1 MSGETT
7 SRFFRSAG
15 AATFSQAWRVGVTF
29 GVTLFLRRLVPQ
41 GDWGLWDWSLVVF
54 LVFGALRDLGLVYH
68 VVRLKERPYG
78 NLLVLEAGWGALLC
92 GLVFAAAPWIGLA
105 FKDAHPDKIAVLR
118 ALCLFL
124 YFEGLASVPRVYFE
138 NELAI
143 GRTVLPEILRNLLF
157 AGLSVGMAF
166 AGYGIWS
173 LLTAQVVCTAFYA
186 AHLWW
191 RAMPSMR
198 LDFAPGGRWRGTW
211 DLVRHSVPLAL
222 IWFLVILTRYVDPLI
237 LGVQFSKETV
247 ASYAYAYFVA
257 FLVTTTLVPAVTRA
271 LYPALV
277 AYAAEPHRL
286 LQAFRLATL
295 FVLALEAPIACFLFA
310 NPDVTI
316 RILGGRQWVE
326 TPAFLVILCFAP
338 LVDPF
343 TRLGGEVLKV
353 YHQDRLWI
361 ASSSL
366 TLASYIG
373 FGVAFT
379 VLYGPLGMAWANF
392 LPLGGAL
399 MAWGLRRI
407 DAAAFRELCRDIAI
421 IYLVP
426 VVPLLA
432 LRAALPEAAELRF
445 GLSLGAMA
453 LVFAI
458 YARLFGPLFVR
469 FLRDPVAAVQNA
481 VDA

>member
-41 GDWGLWDWSLVVF
+41 GDWGLWEWAVVVF
-54 LVFGALRDLGLVYH
+54 LIFGALRDLGLVYH

-78 NLLVLEAGWGALLC
+78 NLLVLEAGWGAALA
-92 GLVFAAAPWIGLA
+92 GVVFVAAPWIGLA

-124 YFEGLASVPRVYFE
+124 FFEGLASVPRVYFE

-143 GRTVLPEILRNLLF
+143 GRTVLPEILRNLIF
-157 AGLSVGMAF
+157 AATSVAMAF
-166 AGYGIWS
+166 AGFGIWS
-173 LLTAQVVCTAFYA
+173 LLTAQVVCTAYYA
-186 AHLWW
+186 AHLWV
-191 RAMPSMR
+191 RARPAMR
-198 LDFAPGGRWRGTW
+198 LEFAAGGKGWGTW
-211 DLVRHSVPLAL
+211 GLVRNSVPLAL

-237 LGVQFSKETV
+237 LGAQFSKETV

-257 FLVTTTLVPAVTRA
+257 FLITTTLVPAVTRA

-277 AYAAEPHRL
+277 AYSDDPRRL

-295 FVLALEAPIACFLFA
+295 FVLALEAPIAFFLFA
-310 NPDVTI
+310 NPELTV
-316 RILGGRQWVE
+316 RILGGRQWVD
-326 TPAFLVILCFAP
+326 TPGFLEILCFAP

-353 YHQDRLWI
+353 YHHDRLWI
-361 ASSSL
+361 LSSSL
-366 TLASYIG
+366 TLLCFLA
-373 FGVAFT
+373 FGIAFT
-379 VLYGPLGMAWANF
+379 MHYGPVGMAWANF
-392 LPLGGAL
+392 LPLGGVL
-399 MAWGLRRI
+399 MARGLWRI
-407 DAAAFRELCRDIAI
+407 DAASFRELCRDIAI
-421 IYLVP
+421 VYLIP
-426 VVPLLA
+426 VLPLLA
-432 LRAALPEAAELRF
+432 LRFALPGSGALRF
-445 GLSLGAMA
+445 GLSLAAMA
-453 LVFAI
+453 AVFAI

-469 FLRDPVAAVQNA
+469 FLRDPVEAVKSA
-481 VDA
+481 GDA